1 MTDANLEQLT
11 KLARERGHPYRILI
25 VDDEP
30 WIREVFSDFCAL
42 TDAFEVELAATGSE
56 AVEMVKSNAYDLV
69 TLDLIM
75 PEMSGL
81 DALTEIKRSSPKVP
95 IMIITGNAT
104 EKLVDQAGVL
114 GACRVMYKPIQLDD
128 FITEVSSALAR
139 H

>member
-1 MTDANLEQLT
+1 MSNANLEQLT
-11 KLARERGHPYRILI
+11 ELARKRGRPYRILI
-25 VDDEP
+25 VDDEL
-30 WIREVFSDFCAL
+30 WIREIFSDFCAL
-42 TDAFEVELAATGSE
+42 TDVFEVELAATGSE
-56 AVEMVKSNAYDLV
+56 AIDKVKASDYDLV

-81 DALTEIKRSSPKVP
+81 DALSEIKRSSPKVP

-104 EKLVDQAGVL
+104 EKLIDQAGVL

-139 H
+139 